1 MLYQISRNQKLLVMV
16 GVMLAMFLSSLDQM
30 IVATSIPKIVKE
42 LNGLE
47 HLSWVITAY
56 MLSSTVVVP
65 IYGKLSDI
73 YGRKGFIISGILIF
87 LIGSVFSGLS
97 QNMFQLIASRAVQGI
112 GGGAIFANAFAIIG
126 DLFPPA
132 ERGKWQGLTGGVFA
146 LSSVI
151 GPTLGG
157 FLTDNFSWRWNFF
170 INIPVGIL
178 ALVAIFFLMPKITSH
193 TKDRSID
200 YAGAIFLSIS
210 IISLL
215 LGFVASQS
223 GADLTSQVLLFLT
236 AFVSSVLFI
245 LVEREV
251 KEPILPLDLFKNR
264 IFTVSS
270 ILVFLVAFGM
280 FGSILFVPIFAQLV
294 LGVTATSSGAILTP
308 MMLSIVAGSIISGQT
323 ISRFGRYKPQTII
336 GFLIFISGLFLL
348 SRMTSST
355 SENELILRM
364 VITGLGLGLTNPV
377 FTLAVQNAFDY
388 SRLGV
393 VTSSSQLFRSIGGV
407 MGVTILG
414 NLMNTKLRDK
424 IPDLFDKVQ
433 NIQSTGMT
441 SQVPGSMAVLNKIKD
456 AFASSIT
463 DLFLIETFVLVFALF
478 VSFFLKEIPLRKTHH
493 EGPSEFGRELAMEE
507 GNFPSKDEIE
517 F

>member
-1 MLYQISRNQKLLVMV
+1 MLYQISNTQKLLVMV

-30 IVATSIPKIVKE
+30 VVATSIPKIVRE

-73 YGRKGFIISGILIF
+73 YGRKGFIISGIIIF
-87 LIGSVFSGLS
+87 LIGSIFSGFS
-97 QNMFQLIASRAVQGI
+97 QNMFQLIISRGIQGI

-126 DLFPPA
+126 DLFPPV

-178 ALVAIFFLMPKITSH
+178 ALIGIIFLMPKIATH

-200 YAGAIFLSIS
+200 FAGAIFLSVAIVA
-210 IISLL
+210 LL
-215 LGFVASQS
+215 LGFVQTQGSS
-223 GADLTSQVLLFLT
+223 DIIYEILLFAT
-236 AFVSSVLFI
+236 AFVSTITFI
-245 LVEREV
+245 LIEKRA
-251 KEPILPLDLFKNR
+251 KEPVLPLSLFKNQ

-270 ILVFLVAFGM
+270 ILVFMVAFGM

-323 ISRFGRYKPQTII
+323 ISRLGKYKPQTIV
-336 GFLIFISGLFLL
+336 GFLIFIFGVFLL

-355 SENELILRM
+355 TEKELIVRM

-388 SRLGV
+388 SKLGV
-393 VTSSSQLFRSIGGV
+393 VTASSQLFRSIGGV
-407 MGVTILG
+407 MGVTVLG
-414 NLMNTKLRDK
+414 NLMNTLLKNK
-424 IPDLFDKVQ
+424 IPDLFDKIQ
-433 NIQSTGMT
+433 NIQNTGT
-441 SQVPGSMAVLNKIKD
+441 TAPVPGSLAVLERIRS

-463 DLFLIETFVLVFALF
+463 ELFLIEMFVLITGLF
-478 VSFFLKEIPLRKTHH
+478 IAFFLKEIPLRKTHH
-493 EGPSEFGRELAMEE
+493 EGPSDVGRELALEE
-507 GNFPSKDEIE
+507 GNFPSQDEPE